1 MCVAHVSSSPWTNFF
16 LLPDADLEGY
26 NFQQYVTEFK
36 KVYTS
41 TVSLKMR
48 ENIFNKNLAGIR
60 AINEQYAAGKKTWFA
75 AVNQFTDL
83 HEQDMTQ
90 FKGLNKAARHA
101 PRLGAAQLPK
111 VNIKDLPTSVDWR
124 NTPGVV
130 SAVKNQQ
137 QCGSCW
143 TFRYERSWAHMC
155 LRLFS
160 CSVGM

>member
-1 MCVAHVSSSPWTNFF
+1 M
-16 LLPDADLEGY
+16 EGY
-26 NFQQYVTEFK
+26 TFQQYVTEFK

-48 ENIFNKNLAGIR
+48 ENIFNKNLARIR
-60 AINEQYAAGKKTWFA
+60 AINELYAAGKKTWFA
-75 AVNQFTDL
+75 AVNKFTDL

-90 FKGLNKAARHA
+90 FKGLNKAARQL

-143 TFRYERSWAHMC
+143 TFRYATLWVFGSMRRRMWTHEVHAC
-155 LRLFS
+155 L
-160 CSVGM
+160 